1 MAKKSSNQGLNHID
15 TLQKLTGIFELI
27 KSILYM
33 EDSQELLNKI
43 TKEAASAFNAN
54 ICLLRLAEE
63 GKLPVKA
70 SFGVPNIENI
80 KEELAVS
87 IGEGVAGRTFEAGK
101 TSLFKCS
108 DDFDYCSALSRHMA
122 LETAIC
128 TPLII
133 GNRIIGTFG
142 LYNKMSPDGVII
154 PFSEDDKVLL
164 EGFASIA
171 AVVIDKL
178 VLFQRLSRKEKE
190 AVEAAKS
197 AFDLRE
203 LLEGVVENSADA
215 IVTTDLDGRVT
226 SWNRGAE
233 KIYGFTKEEVIGRF
247 LPFVPDTL
255 RDAEKGYL
263 EVLKNGQTIKDIET
277 IRITKNGRII
287 DVNLTLSPV
296 KDATGNI
303 IGTSG
308 ISRDI
313 SEKKRTE
320 RELRHK
326 NEELS
331 RLYFISSAM
340 RGTLELD
347 KLLRMILAAVTM
359 GEGFGF
365 NRAILFL
372 LDETKNALKIAMGV
386 GPSSLEEASDI
397 WLRLWKEGKTLPVIT
412 DEIDKNLYSQDS
424 LIAGLCCDSELQL
437 ESNSILAKVF
447 REKIAIN
454 VVDVNSY
461 SESQSLFT
469 EKLGSNA
476 YALVPLIAKD
486 RVIGVLWVDNLFTG
500 TKINDPDIDFLRNFT
515 DHMASAVENARLF
528 EKVIT
533 TEREMENI
541 FESIS
546 DLLYYNSPDYTVKR
560 INKAVAEKIGMSA
573 DEIIGRK
580 CYEVFHKLDKP
591 FVKCPHH
598 KTLKTGKPFIEEM
611 EDPNLGGTFLVSSS
625 PIFDQKESLL
635 GTIHIVRDIS
645 ELKKLREKLNASERM
660 AALGEMAAKVA
671 HEIRNPL
678 LSIGGFAKRL
688 EKNSKGDLKEYAKII
703 VDETRRLESVL
714 SDILIFVKSGYIEKK
729 KIHIDDIIDSI
740 STLLIPELEAK
751 GNTLSKEIE
760 PDIFLWGDP
769 YRLKE
774 VFINLI
780 SNANQATDYGKI
792 SLKVYRQNRNLS
804 LSYLNDDEMAD
815 KQVVIEVSDNGC
827 GIKQEDISR
836 IFDPFFTTRSMG
848 TGLGLS
854 ITKRIIE
861 EHGGKVDVDSVWSEG
876 TVFKIYLP
884 IKEDK

>member
-1 MAKKSSNQGLNHID
+1 MAKKLNNQDSKRNNIS
-15 TLQKLTGIFELI
+15 QKLSVIFELI
-27 KSILYM
+27 KSILYV
-33 EDSQELLNKI
+33 EDFNELLNKI
-43 TKEAASAFNAN
+43 TKEAARAFNAN
-54 ICLLRLAEE
+54 ICILRLVE
-63 GKLPVKA
+63 GDRLPVKA
-70 SFGVPNIENI
+70 SFGIPNIEYI
-80 KEELAVS
+80 SEELTVS
-87 IGEGVAGRTFEAGK
+87 IGEGVAGRTFELGQ
-101 TSLFKCS
+101 TTIFKCS
-108 DDFDYCSALSRHMA
+108 DDFDYCSALSQHM
-122 LETAIC
+122 EIHTAIC

-142 LYNKMSPDGVII
+142 LYNKIAEEGGII
-154 PFSEDDKVLL
+154 TFSEDDKIVL

-171 AVVIDKL
+171 AVVIDKSM
-178 VLFQRLSRKEKE
+178 LFERLDRKEKE
-190 AVEAAKS
+190 AVEAVKS
-197 AFDLRE
+197 IGDLRE

-215 IVTTDLDGRVT
+215 IVTTDLEGRVT
-226 SWNRGAE
+226 SWNKGAE

-247 LPFVPDTL
+247 MPFIPDILIDTE
-255 RDAEKGYL
+255 RGYL
-263 EVLKNGQTIKDIET
+263 ELLKNGQTIKDIEA
-277 IRITKNGRII
+277 IRITKDGRII

-296 KDATGNI
+296 KDAAGNI
-303 IGTSG
+303 IATSG

-313 SEKKRTE
+313 SEKKRIE
-320 RELRHK
+320 RELRNR

-347 KLLRMILAAVTM
+347 KLLRMILAAVTV

-372 LDETKNALKIAMGV
+372 LDEDRNTLRIAMGV

-397 WLRLWKEGKTLPVIT
+397 WLRLWKEGKTLPVLT
-412 DEIDKNLYSQDS
+412 EEIDRNLFQKDS
-424 LIAGLCCDSELQL
+424 LIERLCCDAELQL

-447 REKIAIN
+447 REKMPIN
-454 VVDVNSY
+454 VTDINAF
-461 SESQSLFT
+461 SESQTLFV
-469 EKLGSNA
+469 KQLGSNA

-500 TKINDPDIDFLRNFT
+500 KKIENSDIDFLRNFT

-528 EKVIT
+528 EKVTT
-533 TEREMENI
+533 TEKEMENI

-546 DLLYYNSPDYTVKR
+546 DLLYYNSPDYTIKR
-560 INKAVAEKIGMSA
+560 INKAVTEKIGKPA
-573 DEIIGRK
+573 QDIIGKK
-580 CYEVFHKLDKP
+580 CYKIFHGLDQP
-591 FVKCPHH
+591 FIKCPHH
-598 KTLKTGKPFIEEM
+598 KTLKTGKPFIEEV

-625 PIFDQKESLL
+625 PIFDQKGSLL
-635 GTIHIVRDIS
+635 GTIHIARDIS

-660 AALGEMAAKVA
+660 ATLGEMAAKVA

-688 EKNSKGDLKEYAKII
+688 EKHSSGDLKEYAKII

-714 SDILIFVKSGYIEKK
+714 SDILIFVKSGHIEKK
-729 KIHIDDIIDSI
+729 KVYINDVIDSI
-740 STLLIPELEAK
+740 STLLVPELESK
-751 GNTLSKEIE
+751 GNVLTKEIE
-760 PDIFLWGDP
+760 PDIFIWGDS

-780 SNANQATDYGKI
+780 SNANQATDFGII
-792 SLKVYRQNRNLS
+792 SLKVYRDRHAFNSS
-804 LSYLNDDEMAD
+804 LASNKEITDE
-815 KQVVIEVSDNGC
+815 QIVIEISDNGC
-827 GIKQEDISR
+827 GIKQEDIGR
-836 IFDPFFTTRSMG
+836 IFDPFFTTRAMG

-861 EHGGKVDVDSVWSEG
+861 EHGGRIEVASVWSEG